1 MMVSPFFRRSP
12 RRHGGDDCA
21 LGLPYKSYEV
31 ERFWRK
37 IDFRGAKKG
46 PKLFFAV
53 CVIKNEIDFCG
64 PGGDV
69 VGSRMWAGPS
79 ALLKRKAEPQTD
91 EDTGCPFEPS

>member
-1 MMVSPFFRRSP
+1 MAATIAHLDFHTRATKLNVSGEKSTF
-12 RRHGGDDCA
+12 GG
-21 LGLPYKSYEV
+21 
-31 ERFWRK
+31 RN
-37 IDFRGAKKG
+37 
-46 PKLFFAV
+46 KLFFAV

-79 ALLKRKAEPQTD
+79 ALLKRKAEPLTD